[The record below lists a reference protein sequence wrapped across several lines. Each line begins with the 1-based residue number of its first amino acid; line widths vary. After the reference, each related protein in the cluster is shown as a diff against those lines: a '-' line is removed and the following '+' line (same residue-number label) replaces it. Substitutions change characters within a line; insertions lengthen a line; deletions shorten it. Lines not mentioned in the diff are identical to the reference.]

1 MHSHTGTIPKKKSM
15 RAAMM
20 VTIIRVGL
28 GGGTGW
34 VLRALIDGGWVITT
48 FCTAQKTRHGLA
60 HYILTGEII
69 AILNVIDES
78 LQCKRNR

>member
-1 MHSHTGTIPKKKSM
+1 MHTHTGTITKKKSM

-34 VLRALIDGGWVITT
+34 ELGALIGGGWAITT
-48 FCTAQKTRHGLA
+48 FCTAQKSRHGLA
-60 HYILTGEII
+60 CQIILTGGII

-78 LQCKRNR
+78 LQCKR